1 MLLTVLLIVQ
11 SGAVGEEDKGSKQF
25 LASPSMTMRGHFS
38 TLASWIAQRM
48 ADASALRGEHV
59 GVDLAHTFNTSPL
72 WSLATTAIALLCL
85 PMAASVLSLIQ
96 PRGGGFH
103 LWREVTMLEGGG
115 TLEDLTKEYSASL
128 WWISLMDA
136 WVSMTPPWCTNWFL
150 TRQISPRTKDMFR
163 VVIQLSS
170 RGHGACGGSVSSF
183 MISPLVEHEWS
194 SGLKPQ
200 QQENHNAL
208 AIEHWRNRWTVDSIS
223 WWHRGHKSSRLA
235 ILRWRFSLVGS
246 MFAPILHISILTL
259 SGALILLIFFQST
272 SEFMARRCCSVTVR
286 NADLT
291 VKFPFGFWIQMS
303 LSGFELKEI
312 GIMRMAFEDSASKIF
327 WMRLAFYVR
336 VSRSMRWD
344 TIRGFLGSSWVLGLG
359 RNPSIQG
366 TQGSCHTLMDAPSPI
381 RWHSPFTY

>member
-1 MLLTVLLIVQ
+1 MYCLFFLFFFLINFNIYINQIEAGALQSTSQIVLKTSGRLILLKQKDLEDERESLAVAWAAELHSLLTQLKIQLRKNSLRMLLTVLLIVQ

-150 TRQISPRTKDMFR
+150 TRQISSRTKDMFR

-194 SGLKPQ
+194 SGLKPH

-246 MFAPILHISILTL
+246 MFARFSILASWL
-259 SGALILLIFFQST
+259 FRGPWSSISFSSQHQSLWQGGVVLLQY
-272 SEFMARRCCSVTVR
+272 EM
-286 NADLT
+286 LT
-291 VKFPFGFWIQMS
+291 
-303 LSGFELKEI
+303 
-312 GIMRMAFEDSASKIF
+312 
-327 WMRLAFYVR
+327 
-336 VSRSMRWD
+336 
-344 TIRGFLGSSWVLGLG
+344 
-359 RNPSIQG
+359 
-366 TQGSCHTLMDAPSPI
+366 
-381 RWHSPFTY
+381 